1 MLKSPALNPEHHN
14 NTTNTVVT
22 TSYDEEAHKKSLSS
36 SAFPNAAVKIDV
48 GVPHGLTQGVDYY
61 GNLKRDNDHRDNEVI
76 FSGLRRNRIDPWIDR
91 NDARGSEPG
100 RRNRQGSLCAK
111 QMMLADVTPESFNF
125 LADQSMKYL
134 KIDGNWMKSNFR
146 RFLLP
151 AMKSAA
157 ILKDYVMFREGDRGT
172 MAYLVEDGTLRVV
185 DSEGIVIQELKKG
198 AVLGVRSMLFD
209 FPREFT
215 VVCAQNGRVWSI
227 DRSAY
232 FDLQRAV
239 HAPSLSVTHTLSLTT
254 HPFTILTHTLS
265 HVLSLSARTQHI
277 LPIPSHTCSPTHPLT
292 HPFNALSHTLLHSLS
307 YTLSHTLSHTLVHIL
322 SYTLSHT
329 FSTPSHTRLYTSSS
343 CRSMPSCCLIYWK
356 SRLCPMN
363 TSKN

>member
-1 MLKSPALNPEHHN
+1 MGAALLKSPALNPEHHHN
-14 NTTNTVVT
+14 NTNVIVSTG
-22 TSYDEEAHKKSLSS
+22 TSYDEEAHKKSLCS
-36 SAFPNAAVKIDV
+36 SAFPNTTAKIDM
-48 GVPHGLTQGVDYY
+48 GVPHGMTQGVDYY
-61 GNLKRDNDHRDNEVI
+61 GNLKRDNDHHYRDNEII
-76 FSGLRRNRIDPWIDR
+76 FSGSRRNRIDPWIDR

-111 QMMLADVTPESFNF
+111 QMLLADVTPESFNF
-125 LADQSMKYL
+125 LADQAMKYL

-172 MAYLVEDGTLRVV
+172 MAYLVEDGVLRVI

-209 FPREFT
+209 FPREFS
-215 VVCAQNGRVWSI
+215 VVCAVNGRVWSI

-239 HAPSLSVTHTLSLTT
+239 HAPSLSVIQQSPTFLESLVSHTFPLSYIHTCIQHSPPTHTSFQYSLLRT
-254 HPFTILTHTLS
+254 LTHT
-265 HVLSLSARTQHI
+265 
-277 LPIPSHTCSPTHPLT
+277 
-292 HPFNALSHTLLHSLS
+292 
-307 YTLSHTLSHTLVHIL
+307 
-322 SYTLSHT
+322 
-329 FSTPSHTRLYTSSS
+329 FSQYP
-343 CRSMPSCCLIYWK
+343 LIYPF
-356 SRLCPMN
+356 SHYTTGQCQV
-363 TSKN
+363 TF